1 VSLNKKLQ
9 VLGPGLLMA
18 GAAVGVSH
26 LVQSTRAGA
35 YYGLDLIWI
44 IVLANLLKYPFFE
57 FGTRYANVT
66 GNSLI
71 YGYLQVG
78 KWAINIFSA
87 VTIISMFAILGAV
100 TMVTAGIAI
109 YLFDSTL
116 TISQVSALILG
127 TTMMILMVGRYNLL
141 DRLIKV
147 VVIIL
152 AVTTIIT
159 VVSAFSAENLV
170 NARGSRHFDWNFR
183 EDLIFLIAFV
193 GWMPAPLDLTVWQSL
208 WTVAKQ
214 KQLKIKPGFKDAMF
228 DFKTGYLSTL
238 ILAVCFLLLGALIM
252 HGSGE
257 DISHKG
263 SEFASQLIS
272 MYTKSIGNWSHYIIG
287 IAALTTMYSTTLTCI
302 DAYPRVLGPLTEYYL
317 PDLESRIRDMRIVYW
332 FWIIIVVTGTMIL
345 MRFFA
350 GSMKV
355 MVDFAT
361 TLSFLMAPLLAALN
375 YRVVTDKHLPEWGRP
390 RTGLRI
396 YAWIGIIFLGVFT
409 IFYLAWRM
417 FL

>member
-1 VSLNKKLQ
+1 
-9 VLGPGLLMA
+9 MA